1 MVTQNKKKKNASLK
15 KERDSIVEED
25 KEVMELV
32 NVVYISSFDYYQKEP
47 NEKLL

>member
-1 MVTQNKKKKNASLK
+1 MVTQNKKKNASLK

-32 NVVYISSFDYYQKEP
+32 NVVNISSFDYYQKEP